1 MIKKI
6 TYGFC
11 FIFLIFSC
19 IQTPA
24 NLKNEQGEFV
34 SRNGQINLRQDS
46 NAQELFYISLK
57 YLANDLGSEII
68 HSSRT
73 KLSMKGKLPKGYTVS
88 IQLKQKLDNVCEIR
102 IFSAKHGRPDDDLTQ
117 QVATELLPKLR

>member
-1 MIKKI
+1 MVKKI
-6 TYGFC
+6 TYSLFL
-11 FIFLIFSC
+11 FLIFSC

-24 NLKNEQGEFV
+24 NLRMSKANSFLE
-34 SRNGQINLRQDS
+34 SRSNQPSSRF

-73 KLSMKGKLPKGYTVS
+73 KLRERKITKRLHS
-88 IQLKQKLDNVCEIR
+88 INSIETK
-102 IFSAKHGRPDDDLTQ
+102 T
-117 QVATELLPKLR
+117 